1 MKFIRLMAIMAIFL
15 AAWGHVAQAGST
27 DPLFVNLTTDD
38 NHKAIMAIAFATEQL
53 KRGHPVTIYLNSQ
66 AVQIVHKASAK
77 RYAMQQKKLT
87 ELANRGGTIL
97 ACPVCEKFLK
107 LQEADL
113 IPGVKLSNANLVSE
127 ALFRDNTKTLSW

>member
-1 MKFIRLMAIMAIFL
+1 MKLLRLMAIMAIVL
-15 AAWGHVAQAGST
+15 AGWGQVSHAGST

-38 NHKAIMAIAFATEQL
+38 NHKANMAIAFATEQL
-53 KRGHPVTIYLNSQ
+53 KRGHPVTIYVNSQ
-66 AVQIVHKASAK
+66 AVQIVNKTNAK

-87 ELANRGGTIL
+87 ELANKGGTIL

-107 LQEADL
+107 FQESDL
-113 IPGVKLSNANLVSE
+113 IPGVKPSTADSVSE